1 MKVFPLPLQLT
12 YMARQMAKGII
23 YEGAQLPL
31 MNHILDTD
39 KVRPSSEQQNLWTEL
54 FFFKLP

>member
-1 MKVFPLPLQLT
+1 MQVFPLPLQLA
-12 YMARQMAKGII
+12 YMAKQVVKDII

-39 KVRPSSEQQNLWTEL
+39 KVRPSSEQQSLWIEL
-54 FFFKLP
+54 FFLLP